1 LVSVAIPAV
10 LGRMTTEIF
19 VCSFVPHDLPPY
31 SLGRNKTARRL
42 TKRGGEKWQMSVQL
56 KPGESQDDLLRRFRK
71 QVANSGILGELRK
84 RRWFVS
90 KGEKRR
96 MERKRAIRKA
106 RQRRNRR
113 K

>member
-1 LVSVAIPAV
+1 
-10 LGRMTTEIF
+10 MTTEIF
-19 VCSFVPHDLPPY
+19 CLSVQQDLLAY
-31 SLGRNKTARRL
+31 CLGSDETARRL

-56 KPGESQDDLLRRFRK
+56 KSGESQDDLLRRFRK

-106 RQRRNRR
+106 KQRRDRR

>member
-1 LVSVAIPAV
+1 
-10 LGRMTTEIF
+10 MTTEIS
-19 VCSFVPHDLPPY
+19 VCQCSETHYCAVP
-31 SLGRNKTARRL
+31 GRDEVARRL
-42 TKRGGEKWQMSVQL
+42 TQRGGEKWHMSVQL

-106 RQRRNRR
+106 RQRRNRKR
-113 K
+113 

>member
-1 LVSVAIPAV
+1 I
-10 LGRMTTEIF
+10 
-19 VCSFVPHDLPPY
+19 
-31 SLGRNKTARRL
+31 SLCKSAGKSAE
-42 TKRGGEKWQMSVQL
+42 RGGENVSMSVQL

-84 RRWFVS
+84 RRWYVS

-106 RQRRNRR
+106 RQRRS
-113 K
+113 KKS

>member
-1 LVSVAIPAV
+1 
-10 LGRMTTEIF
+10 
-19 VCSFVPHDLPPY
+19 
-31 SLGRNKTARRL
+31 
-42 TKRGGEKWQMSVQL
+42 MSVQL
-56 KPGESQDDLLRRFRK
+56 KSGESQDDLLRRFRK

-106 RQRRNRR
+106 KQRRDRR

>member
-1 LVSVAIPAV
+1 
-10 LGRMTTEIF
+10 MTTEISCLS
-19 VCSFVPHDLPPY
+19 VQQDLLPY
-31 SLGRNKTARRL
+31 CLGSDEPARRL

-56 KPGESQDDLLRRFRK
+56 KSGESQDDLLRRFRK

-106 RQRRNRR
+106 KQRRDRR